1 MVPVKKTLSNLIGDR
16 GFKGLFAFSE
26 EDGSAGSITYPIRS
40 DFFTIIVVAQGNFK
54 VRVNLKEYQLTQN
67 TFAVASPSALK
78 EVVDI
83 SKDCRYTGL
92 VFTPEYL
99 ADVGMNQH
107 RVDAMH
113 FFTSNHLPLVML
125 QSEDQ
130 ERLTRLMKQL
140 RDVADYPVDYPYSAD
155 ILRHLFLV
163 LIFEMA
169 GIAERYAASGEPQHS
184 ADRKEGLTVSFAALV
199 TRHFREKRK
208 VFEYAEMLHVT
219 PKYLSQAIKDYTG
232 KSAGTYIDEAII
244 REACF
249 LLLNPALSIQQIT
262 DELNFPNQ
270 SQFGKF
276 FKHHTGYSPRAYR
289 KKAAR

>member
-107 RVDAMH
+107 
-113 FFTSNHLPLVML
+113 
-125 QSEDQ
+125 
-130 ERLTRLMKQL
+130 
-140 RDVADYPVDYPYSAD
+140 
-155 ILRHLFLV
+155 
-163 LIFEMA
+163 
-169 GIAERYAASGEPQHS
+169 
-184 ADRKEGLTVSFAALV
+184 
-199 TRHFREKRK
+199 
-208 VFEYAEMLHVT
+208 
-219 PKYLSQAIKDYTG
+219 
-232 KSAGTYIDEAII
+232 
-244 REACF
+244 
-249 LLLNPALSIQQIT
+249 
-262 DELNFPNQ
+262 
-270 SQFGKF
+270 
-276 FKHHTGYSPRAYR
+276 
-289 KKAAR
+289 